1 MGTDPVRSALTTEY
15 VQTLLRIKA
24 RQLLR
29 RSEFRRSDPVDIEHD
44 LVEHVLRQADNFD
57 PTRSAVNTFIT
68 RVVETA
74 AAMLVRHRGR
84 MKRAAEYR
92 TFSLERTH
100 VHGDQRQMTLGQVIG
115 ESDLRR
121 RCGGEPHNDR
131 QEAEL
136 SADVARAMTGLTG
149 RQREI
154 AGRLAKSNEAAVAR
168 EMGISRRQVRNA
180 VVAIRD
186 HFRRAGLD
194 ED

>member
-24 RQLLR
+24 RQLSR
-29 RSEFRRSDPVDIEHD
+29 RPEFRRSDPADIEHD
-44 LVEHVLRQADNFD
+44 LIEHVLKQADNFD

-84 MKRAAEYR
+84 LKRAAGYR
-92 TFSLERTH
+92 AISLERTH
-100 VHGDQRQMTLGQVIG
+100 VHGDQGQMTLGHVIG
-115 ESDLRR
+115 DRDLRR
-121 RCGGEPHNDR
+121 RCGGEPHDER
-131 QEAEL
+131 QDAEL
-136 SADVARAMTGLTG
+136 SADVARAMEGLTD

-154 AGRLAKSNEAAVAR
+154 ARRLAEATEASVAQ
-168 EMGISRRQVRNA
+168 EMSISRRQVRND
-180 VVAIRD
+180 VLVIRE
-186 HFRRAGLD
+186 HLRRAGLG

>member
-24 RQLLR
+24 RQLSR
-29 RSEFRRSDPVDIEHD
+29 RPEFRRSDPADIEHD
-44 LVEHVLRQADNFD
+44 LIEHVLKQADNFD
-57 PTRSAVNTFIT
+57 PTRSAVDTFIT

-84 MKRAAEYR
+84 LKRAAGYR
-92 TFSLERTH
+92 ALSLERTH
-100 VHGDQRQMTLGQVIG
+100 VRGDQRQMTLGDFVS

-121 RCGGEPHNDR
+121 RCGGELHDDR
-131 QEAEL
+131 QDAEL
-136 SADVARAMTGLTG
+136 SAEVSRAIDGLTG

-154 AGRLAKSNEAAVAR
+154 ARRLTEATEAAVAR
-168 EMGISRRQVRNA
+168 EMGISRRQVRKD
-180 VVAIRD
+180 VLVIRE
-186 HFRRAGLD
+186 HFRLAGLG